1 MKKDIPMI
9 TWIRDHWVQPIVN
22 QWPFMVAYI
31 VLVGWESVLQN
42 PVPRWMIIF
51 FQAWLAAAVVELLH
65 WRIVK
70 WLSYAVIYT
79 LFITEL
85 VLEWH
90 FGMYLSPTILTL
102 LIETNSQESG
112 EFLSTLFR
120 QPAFGTTLAC
130 IVLLML
136 ANIALEMLHVSRLR
150 IQCSWLK
157 IKSIWFKGLAALLL
171 VSGLVFSAIS
181 YTELFSC
188 DEMNDVDEWRSHRRN
203 PNDVVTQLI
212 VAVYDTHLSSREM
225 QRAIEQVHH
234 IKVISKSKADNPKPI
249 NVIFVIG
256 ESYIKEHASLYGY
269 PLQTTPFMDAEQ
281 EAGRLFAF
289 ADAVSPYNQTTKVI
303 RNLISCNSMG
313 DGEHWAS
320 KPPLTA
326 VFKKNGFYVTMY
338 DNQKSTGN
346 QLLTEL
352 FDFSLATYLYSSE
365 MAEAC
370 YDDINDE
377 TYDMD
382 GELIDAYRETIEGD
396 ASVSRF
402 LVFHLM
408 GQHVDFAARYPWD
421 TYRRFTADSITFRK
435 EPWLDDEMRKDI
447 AHYDNATLYND
458 AVIRAI
464 TQLYAD
470 ESTVMLYL
478 SDHGQAE
485 DATQDTWIKAWK
497 HMDDFEK
504 KNIANEKAWLL
515 RIAINTCKDYRR
527 TAWFRHIDRSKALDE
542 LPPRLVAAEPE
553 DRTLTLTVMDLP
565 DRYKQVI
572 LLYYFQGLTMQE
584 TADALDVSQATVHRR
599 LEKAEELL
607 KGSLTGGAAYEG

>member
-42 PVPRWMIIF
+42 PIPRWMIIF

-70 WLSYAVIYT
+70 WLIYAVIYT

-203 PNDVVTQLI
+203 PNDVVTQLPSTI
-212 VAVYDTHLSSREM
+212 LTYPAVKCSVLLNRYIISRSSPSQKLIIPNPSMSFLLLANHISRSMHHFMATHYRLRHLWMLNKKQVAFLLSLM
-225 QRAIEQVHH
+225 QSVH
-234 IKVISKSKADNPKPI
+234 I
-249 NVIFVIG
+249 
-256 ESYIKEHASLYGY
+256 
-269 PLQTTPFMDAEQ
+269 T
-281 EAGRLFAF
+281 
-289 ADAVSPYNQTTKVI
+289 
-303 RNLISCNSMG
+303 
-313 DGEHWAS
+313 
-320 KPPLTA
+320 KPPKLSATSL
-326 VFKKNGFYVTMY
+326 VVTLWGMA
-338 DNQKSTGN
+338 NTGRQN
-346 QLLTEL
+346 
-352 FDFSLATYLYSSE
+352 
-365 MAEAC
+365 
-370 YDDINDE
+370 
-377 TYDMD
+377 
-382 GELIDAYRETIEGD
+382 
-396 ASVSRF
+396 
-402 LVFHLM
+402 
-408 GQHVDFAARYPWD
+408 
-421 TYRRFTADSITFRK
+421 
-435 EPWLDDEMRKDI
+435 
-447 AHYDNATLYND
+447 
-458 AVIRAI
+458 
-464 TQLYAD
+464 
-470 ESTVMLYL
+470 
-478 SDHGQAE
+478 
-485 DATQDTWIKAWK
+485 
-497 HMDDFEK
+497 
-504 KNIANEKAWLL
+504 
-515 RIAINTCKDYRR
+515 
-527 TAWFRHIDRSKALDE
+527 
-542 LPPRLVAAEPE
+542 
-553 DRTLTLTVMDLP
+553 
-565 DRYKQVI
+565 
-572 LLYYFQGLTMQE
+572 
-584 TADALDVSQATVHRR
+584 HR
-599 LEKAEELL
+599 
-607 KGSLTGGAAYEG
+607 